1 MLGVRQ
7 SSADSS
13 HAFTGRPT
21 FAITSVCGPSPR
33 TSRSHRHQRS
43 RESHTLCRNW
53 TSSLR
58 DNMSSCLNLRRTGG
72 NSSPKKA
79 MHPQQLDDEE
89 DNGREDAENQPQD
102 DNQEPLASGSS
113 AVVSSP
119 TVMYEI
125 GMPYDLKHDVH
136 IHYNFKEARF
146 EGVPDNFAEYLAST
160 SGLMM
165 TNSSKPG
172 FSSTSSLGNTAN
184 SLTASFSSMT
194 RARVAAGQR
203 TKRSRTDSSSNT
215 TTANPKSAVKKDA
228 AAIGL
233 SFPSGDVTDPKLLL
247 NQHFKLHFRQVP
259 RLAVPGYEDRI
270 PAVLV
275 MLQEHFLVKQGYL
288 LPHIFRESPN
298 KADRDQAMR
307 EINTGTFS
315 GASHDVRVLA
325 DLIKLWFRELP
336 VPIFH
341 EIRADQMEQIISE
354 GRKSDNV
361 AELVTQMLG
370 PLEKCIVMW
379 LADLLAHVA
388 EFQELNHMGVDQLA
402 IIIAPNLVRIET
414 ENPML
419 AVALSKASVDLFRS
433 ILRARFEARRQ
444 LQVPEGDAD
453 AVRAPTLVSTPTRVS
468 EEDAQQLTLA
478 NMEGAAEAPP
488 LGAAVKT
495 S

>member
-1 MLGVRQ
+1 
-7 SSADSS
+7 
-13 HAFTGRPT
+13 
-21 FAITSVCGPSPR
+21 
-33 TSRSHRHQRS
+33 
-43 RESHTLCRNW
+43 
-53 TSSLR
+53 
-58 DNMSSCLNLRRTGG
+58 MSSCLNLRRTGG
-72 NSSPKKA
+72 ASSPDRKA
-79 MHPQQLDDEE
+79 THPPQQVGDEE
-89 DNGREDAENQPQD
+89 DIGREDAENQPQD
-102 DNQEPLASGSS
+102 DNQEPMAAAST
-113 AVVSSP
+113 VV
-119 TVMYEI
+119 YEI

-165 TNSSKPG
+165 NNNNSSNSPKPG
-172 FSSTSSLGNTAN
+172 SGTSSLGNAAN

-194 RARVAAGQR
+194 RARAAAGQR
-203 TKRSRTDSSSNT
+203 TKRSRTGSSSTT
-215 TTANPKSAVKKDA
+215 TTANPKSAAKKDA

-233 SFPSGDVTDPKLLL
+233 LAPSGDSGGVTDPKLLL

-259 RLAVPGYEDRI
+259 RVAVSGYEDRI

-307 EINTGTFS
+307 EINTGTFY

-341 EIRADQMEQIISE
+341 EIRADRMEQIISE
-354 GRKSDNV
+354 GRKGDNV

-433 ILRARFEARRQ
+433 ILRARFQARRQ
-444 LQVPEGDAD
+444 VAQVPEPDD
-453 AVRAPTLVSTPTRVS
+453 VRAATLVSTPNSARVSVS
-468 EEDAQQLTLA
+468 EEDVQQLTLA
-478 NMEGAAEAPP
+478 SMEVAAEAQP
-488 LGAAVKT
+488 LGAAVET
-495 S
+495 SS

>member
-1 MLGVRQ
+1 
-7 SSADSS
+7 
-13 HAFTGRPT
+13 
-21 FAITSVCGPSPR
+21 
-33 TSRSHRHQRS
+33 
-43 RESHTLCRNW
+43 
-53 TSSLR
+53 
-58 DNMSSCLNLRRTGG
+58 
-72 NSSPKKA
+72 
-79 MHPQQLDDEE
+79 
-89 DNGREDAENQPQD
+89 
-102 DNQEPLASGSS
+102 
-113 AVVSSP
+113 
-119 TVMYEI
+119 
-125 GMPYDLKHDVH
+125 MPYDLKHDVH

-160 SGLMM
+160 SGFMM
-165 TNSSKPG
+165 NAKLGSNNTSNNSPV
-172 FSSTSSLGNTAN
+172 SSLGNAAN
-184 SLTASFSSMT
+184 SLTASISSMT
-194 RARVAAGQR
+194 RAAGQR
-203 TKRSRTDSSSNT
+203 TKRSRTGSSSTT
-215 TTANPKSAVKKDA
+215 TTANPKSAAKKDA
-228 AAIGL
+228 AAIDLTANGEN
-233 SFPSGDVTDPKLLL
+233 GDVTDAKMLL

-259 RLAVPGYEDRI
+259 RLAVSGYEDRI

-275 MLQEHFLVKQGYL
+275 MLHEHFLLKQGYL

-341 EIRADQMEQIISE
+341 EIRPDQMEQIVSE
-354 GRKSDNV
+354 GRAGDNV

-433 ILRARFEARRQ
+433 ILRARFQARRSDK
-444 LQVPEGDAD
+444 ED
-453 AVRAPTLVSTPTRVS
+453 VRAATLVSTPISSTPVA
-468 EEDAQQLTLA
+468 EEDHQSVVADEMPL
-478 NMEGAAEAPP
+478 EAPV
-488 LGAAVKT
+488 AT

>member
-1 MLGVRQ
+1 
-7 SSADSS
+7 
-13 HAFTGRPT
+13 
-21 FAITSVCGPSPR
+21 
-33 TSRSHRHQRS
+33 
-43 RESHTLCRNW
+43 
-53 TSSLR
+53 
-58 DNMSSCLNLRRTGG
+58 MSSCLNLRRGSPATDKISGSG
-72 NSSPKKA
+72 SSVTTDSKL
-79 MHPQQLDDEE
+79 PQQQHHKQDEDD
-89 DNGREDAENQPQD
+89 ENQPQD
-102 DNQEPLASGSS
+102 ENQEP
-113 AVVSSP
+113 
-119 TVMYEI
+119 VMFDI

-146 EGVPDNFAEYLAST
+146 EGVPDNFAEYLASS
-160 SGLMM
+160 SGLM
-165 TNSSKPG
+165 TPPTTTSKKSNGSGAINS
-172 FSSTSSLGNTAN
+172 FSSASSAAAN
-184 SLTASFSSMT
+184 SLSASFSSMA
-194 RARVAAGQR
+194 RAKNAAGQR
-203 TKRSRTDSSSNT
+203 AKRSRTGSSSTT
-215 TTANPKSAVKKDA
+215 TTAAHNKGSNKKEA
-228 AAIGL
+228 L
-233 SFPSGDVTDPKLLL
+233 SPAYMPPLSSSDCCDYVTDPKLLL

-275 MLQEHFLVKQGYL
+275 MLQEHFLAKQGFL

-341 EIRADQMEQIISE
+341 EIRSDQMEQIISE
-354 GRKSDNV
+354 GKAGDNV
-361 AELVTQMLG
+361 AEIVTSMLG

-419 AVALSKASVDLFRS
+419 AVALSKASVDLFRA
-433 ILRARFEARRQ
+433 ILRARFQARRQ
-444 LQVPEGDAD
+444 
-453 AVRAPTLVSTPTRVS
+453 
-468 EEDAQQLTLA
+468 QQSIT
-478 NMEGAAEAPP
+478 ETGGGETAEYQ
-488 LGAAVKT
+488 